1 MAKTVVFNEVDP
13 CIGITLEEVPEGT
26 PGRAHGVHG
35 TCTECGKPMHW
46 WRMEKALPAAQA
58 HVDAHAPVLIGG
70 DTDSLIRG

>member
-1 MAKTVVFNEVDP
+1 MANGVVFNQVDP
-13 CIGITLEEVPEGT
+13 CIGINLTDEGE
-26 PGRAHGVHG
+26 AEGVTG

-46 WRMEKALPAAQA
+46 WTWEKAYERGQA